1 MEKKQKNFFEI
12 LIFHFLLYQEEI
24 NLGKMLFFGMKASFL
39 EIKLFTI
46 KLTLIGKMLKLSS
59 FTYSVK
65 KQKGRKLVGK
75 EGVKRG
81 KNPKGDECKICERF
95 QETES
100 EPDVNE
106 VMTNKSEKLEHR
118 RINSF

>member
-24 NLGKMLFFGMKASFL
+24 NLGKILFFGMKASFL

-46 KLTLIGKMLKLSS
+46 KLTLIGKIIKLSS

-65 KQKGRKLVGK
+65 KQKVENLSGKRVLREVKTRREMNVKFVKDSRKLNQ
-75 EGVKRG
+75 
-81 KNPKGDECKICERF
+81 NPMLMR
-95 QETES
+95 S
-100 EPDVNE
+100 
-106 VMTNKSEKLEHR
+106 
-118 RINSF
+118 